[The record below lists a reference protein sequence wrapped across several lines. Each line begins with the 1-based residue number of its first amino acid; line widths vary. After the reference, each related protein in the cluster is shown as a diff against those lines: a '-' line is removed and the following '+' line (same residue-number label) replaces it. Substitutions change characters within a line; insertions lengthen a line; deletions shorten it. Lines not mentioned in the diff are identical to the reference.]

1 MAIAVS
7 FILGVAV
14 GALLGLLLPAGAQFW
29 VGRREW
35 KEASRELELADRLI
49 EVLAEDGEPHPA
61 GEENGLARGGPSSA
75 SFRDGSGVGSPAPR
89 PG

>member
-14 GALLGLLLPAGAQFW
+14 GALLGFLLPAGAQSW

-35 KEASRELELADRLI
+35 KEASRELELADRLL
-49 EVLAEDGEPHPA
+49 EVLAEGGEPQPVDQ
-61 GEENGLARGGPSSA
+61 ENGFARGAPSSA
-75 SFRDGSGVGSPAPR
+75 SFSDGSAVESPASR